1 MKIIEIKI
9 LKDWQKIKSEIKNK
23 KEIILFKYS
32 PACSV
37 SFTAGRI
44 FEKWVDNNKSHEN
57 YIAAKINVI
66 ESREVS
72 SNVETETGI
81 KHESPQ
87 IIWINSNGEVKWDES
102 HFGITES
109 NLNKQL
115 TLT

>member
-1 MKIIEIKI
+1 MKIIEIKT
-9 LKDWQKIKSEIKNK
+9 LKDWQKIKSEIKNN

-32 PACSV
+32 PICSL

-44 FEKWVDNNKSHEN
+44 FEEWIDNYKDSEN
-57 YIAAKINVI
+57 FIAAKINVI

-72 SNVETETGI
+72 NNVETETGI
-81 KHESPQ
+81 IHQSPQ
-87 IIWINSNGEVKWDES
+87 IIWIDLNWEVKWNES
-102 HFGITES
+102 HIGITES

>member
-1 MKIIEIKI
+1 MFEIKT
-9 LKDWQKIKSEIKNK
+9 LNDWQKIKSDQKNN

-32 PACSV
+32 PICSV

-44 FEKWVDNNKSHEN
+44 LEEWLNNNNVDTNF
-57 YIAAKINVI
+57 IAAKINVI

-72 SNVETETGI
+72 NNVERETGI
-81 KHESPQ
+81 RHESPQ
-87 IIWINSNGEVKWDES
+87 IIWINSKGEVKWKES

-115 TLT
+115 TSA

>member
-1 MKIIEIKI
+1 MKIFEIKT
-9 LKDWQKIKSEIKNK
+9 LNDWQKIKSDPKNK

-32 PACSV
+32 PICSV

-44 FEKWVDNNKSHEN
+44 FEEWLNNKADQN
-57 YIAAKINVI
+57 FIAAKINVI

-72 SNVETETGI
+72 NNVESETGI
-81 KHESPQ
+81 RHESPQ
-87 IIWINSNGEVKWDES
+87 IIWINSNGEVKWNES

-115 TLT
+115 CLA